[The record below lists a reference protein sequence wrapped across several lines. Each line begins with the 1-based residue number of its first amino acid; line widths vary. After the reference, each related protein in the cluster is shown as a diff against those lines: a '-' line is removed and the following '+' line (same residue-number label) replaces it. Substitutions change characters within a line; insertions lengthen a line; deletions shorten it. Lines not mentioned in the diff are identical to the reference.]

1 MKDRP
6 DLLLTL
12 LDGLDDGERRFVLD
26 QISSAHDQQ
35 LELLRHPPRRRR
47 RNGAGELSWPEDV
60 SGSVR

>member
-12 LDGLDDGERRFVLD
+12 LNGLDDGERRFVLD
-26 QISSAHDQQ
+26 QISSAYDEQ
-35 LELLRHPPRRRR
+35 LELRRHPPRRRR
-47 RNGAGELSWPEDV
+47 RNDAGELVWPEDL